1 MTHLDQPSWRR
12 GLRIVVMA
20 AAVAAAPLSCLAGET
35 SSPAQPGPT
44 LKTSI
49 AKAVAVEARSA
60 RSGASMRATEQGGTT
75 TTDLGSKSFFRS
87 TAGIITL
94 AVVAAG
100 VGYALY
106 STSNDRVESPNRDFK
121 GGRP

>member
-1 MTHLDQPSWRR
+1 MTQLDHPSWRR
-12 GLRIVVMA
+12 GLRVLA
-20 AAVAAAPLSCLAGET
+20 LATAVAAAPLSCLAGET
-35 SSPAQPGPT
+35 VSPAPT

-49 AKAVAVEARSA
+49 AKAVAAEARPA
-60 RSGASMRATEQGGTT
+60 RAGASMRATEQGGTT
-75 TTDLGSKSFFRS
+75 TADLGSKSFFRS
-87 TAGIITL
+87 TPGIITI

-106 STSNDRVESPNRDFK
+106 STSNDRVSSPNRDFK